1 MSDYQASQSL
11 RKTME
16 FAGFTYSER
25 ASSGKHVTFWRR
37 QVQMPSGRPDA
48 KAIAIVT
55 AIASTRQRNIFMFQT
70 QLALDESLISDTY
83 QPPMQQMSPEEFVV
97 GVVPSF
103 GTLFELEDFYVRGN
117 DYPGLEYRATPPELL
132 VKMLT
137 GGNND

>member
-1 MSDYQASQSL
+1 MSDYQASLSL

-48 KAIAIVT
+48 KAVAIVT
-55 AIASTRQRNIFMFQT
+55 AIASARQKNVFMFQT
-70 QLALDESLISDTY
+70 QLGLDESLVSEQY
-83 QPPMQQMSPEEFVV
+83 QPPMLQLTPEEYVV
-97 GVVPSF
+97 SVVPSF

-117 DYPGLEYRATPPELL
+117 DYAGLNHEPTPPEML

-137 GGNND
+137 GGNNE

>member
-1 MSDYQASQSL
+1 MSDYQASLSL

-37 QVQMPSGRPDA
+37 QVQMPSGRPEA
-48 KAIAIVT
+48 KAIAVVT
-55 AIASTRQRNIFMFQT
+55 AIASARQKNVFMFQT
-70 QLALDESLISDTY
+70 QLALDESLIAEQY
-83 QPPMQQMSPEEFVV
+83 QPPMQQLTPEEYVV
-97 GVVPSF
+97 SVVPSF

-117 DYPGLEYRATPPELL
+117 DYAGIEYKPTPPEML

-137 GGNND
+137 GGTND